1 MSVAEHGRN
10 GFVAI
15 AFANCNHHGV
25 LVGRQAEGAYFG
37 FHRTTIVPDGTPRS
51 QRRAR
56 LVGCQLTRPNWY
68 VWGRRTLP
76 QSE

>member
-1 MSVAEHGRN
+1 
-10 GFVAI
+10 
-15 AFANCNHHGV
+15 V
-25 LVGRQAEGAYFG
+25 LVGRQAAGAYFG

-56 LVGCQLTRPNWY
+56 LVGCRLTRPNWY